1 MNPFARVVQ
10 QGKRGRL
17 AVGSTWISEPT
28 IEAESYCGRINTAF
42 NARVDEEVK
51 VALAHQEMELF
62 SEKKIAES
70 IEKAVKKAKTCRE
83 SGGTD
88 SVCLKGHEDSMKEVR
103 ERERK
108 AVAERDAR
116 IKGLEAEILE
126 SARLHGM
133 GSQREAALKARIAEL
148 EKALEKH
155 NKMHGEWTLI
165 LLSDGRVTNIPGF
178 ETEEAC
184 VCAGKNILLHW
195 NWPYVKFVCVN
206 TNGNVKGDR

>member
-62 SEKKIAES
+62 SEKKIYES
-70 IEKAVKKAKTCRE
+70 IEKAVSR
-83 SGGTD
+83 
-88 SVCLKGHEDSMKEVR
+88 
-103 ERERK
+103 
-108 AVAERDAR
+108 AVAERD
-116 IKGLEAEILE
+116 
-126 SARLHGM
+126 
-133 GSQREAALKARIAEL
+133 ARIAEL

>member
-1 MNPFARVVQ
+1 MN
-10 QGKRGRL
+10 
-17 AVGSTWISEPT
+17 TWKHCSVHGP
-28 IEAESYCGRINTAF
+28 G
-42 NARVDEEVK
+42 DENSWGCPE
-51 VALAHQEMELF
+51 
-62 SEKKIAES
+62 
-70 IEKAVKKAKTCRE
+70 C
-83 SGGTD
+83 
-88 SVCLKGHEDSMKEVR
+88 VR
-103 ERERK
+103 ELRK
-108 AVAERDAR
+108 AVAERD
-116 IKGLEAEILE
+116 
-126 SARLHGM
+126 
-133 GSQREAALKARIAEL
+133 ARIAEL